1 MTQLLIRLFVKN
13 YNNTSESKVRE
24 AYGQFA
30 SLVGISTNI
39 LLFVI
44 KLVTGLLFN
53 SIAILA
59 DAINN
64 LSDSISSLVTFIG
77 FKLSGKPA
85 DSEHPYGHARMEY
98 VAGLLVSFF
107 IVFLGFQLF
116 KSAFE
121 KVLHPE
127 DASFNALTLF
137 ILTISVLIK
146 VWQCLF
152 YRKIG
157 RTIDSLT
164 LLAVSTDSRND
175 ILATSVILLGTI
187 ITLLTGYNL
196 DGYMGMAVAV
206 FILYSGANLVKET
219 INPLLGMAPNEE
231 LEAMAADKIMSYE
244 SIIGFHDLRVHN
256 YGVSKC
262 YASVHCE
269 VPADQDI
276 MVSHDIID
284 QIERDFMKEW
294 GIDLVIHLDPVLTN
308 DERTNAIK
316 QTVEQIIASIS
327 PEIDIHDFR
336 AVFGIHVNKLIFD
349 IVIPYQFNLSEDE
362 VVQSIEEA
370 IDQMDETYQAVIL
383 VDRK

>member
-1 MTQLLIRLFVKN
+1 MTKLLIRLFVKN
-13 YNNTSESKVRE
+13 YENTSESKVRE
-24 AYGQFA
+24 SYGQFA
-30 SLVGISTNI
+30 SLVGIGTNV
-39 LLFVI
+39 LLFII
-44 KLVTGLLFN
+44 KLATGLLFN
-53 SIAILA
+53 SIAIVA

-64 LSDSISSLVTFIG
+64 LSDSISSLVTLIG
-77 FKLSGKPA
+77 FKMSGKPA

-116 KSAFE
+116 KSAME
-121 KVLHPE
+121 EVLHPKE
-127 DASFNALTLF
+127 AIFNALTVF
-137 ILTISVLIK
+137 ILVISVLIK
-146 VWQCLF
+146 IWQCLF

-157 RTIDSLT
+157 HTINSLT
-164 LLAVSTDSRND
+164 ILAVSTDSRND
-175 ILATSVILLGTI
+175 ILATSVILLGTL

-196 DGYMGMAVAV
+196 DGFMGMAVAV

-231 LEAMAADKIMSYE
+231 LEAMAADKILSYE

-269 VPADQDI
+269 VPAEQDI

-308 DERTNAIK
+308 DKKTDALK
-316 QTVEQIIASIS
+316 QQVEQIIYDIA
-327 PEIDIHDFR
+327 PEIDMHDFR
-336 AVFGIHVNKLIFD
+336 VVFGIRVNKLIFD
-349 IVIPYQFNLSEDE
+349 IVLPYSFGISEDE
-362 VVQSIEEA
+362 VIQMIEEA
-370 IDQMDETYQAVIL
+370 VDQMDKTYQAVIL